1 MSRLG
6 AVLLFLGLVAC
17 SRNAPT
23 TPKDPTSA
31 FQNVEVSVQ
40 PEAKP
45 ALPAG
50 PLLAQAP
57 LEARGS
63 APLSSPADIVIP
75 DGLEIQTHGN
85 AVVEQASHDVDLAMK
100 QRIRRAA
107 MADSSL

>member
-1 MSRLG
+1 
-6 AVLLFLGLVAC
+6 
-17 SRNAPT
+17 
-23 TPKDPTSA
+23 
-31 FQNVEVSVQ
+31 VEVSVQPEAQ

-57 LEARGS
+57 RETRGS
-63 APLSSPADIVIP
+63 TPLSSPV
-75 DGLEIQTHGN
+75 EFETHGN

>member
-17 SRNAPT
+17 SRNAPP

-31 FQNVEVSVQ
+31 FQNVDVPVQ

-45 ALPAG
+45 APPAS

-57 LEARGS
+57 VEARAS
-63 APLSSPADIVIP
+63 ALASSQTNIAKPNE
-75 DGLEIQTHGN
+75 LESQTHGN
-85 AVVEQASHDVDLAMK
+85 DVAEQAGHDVDLAIK

>member
-6 AVLLFLGLVAC
+6 AVLLFLGLAAC
-17 SRNAPT
+17 SRNAPP
-23 TPKDPTSA
+23 TPKDPAST
-31 FQNVEVSVQ
+31 FKNVEVSVQ

-45 ALPAG
+45 TPPAG

-57 LEARGS
+57 GEARAS
-63 APLSSPADIVIP
+63 TPASSPADIAKLNE
-75 DGLEIQTHGN
+75 LESQIHGDDV
-85 AVVEQASHDVDLAMK
+85 AEQASHDVDLAIK